1 MTHMCKHVIDLSNR
15 FKNIIKNKGV
25 FNDLVCVFF
34 YCDWLS
40 IYCRFEMVTEMFFLT
55 QNDFSSF
62 VTDMVDRLQSTK
74 TGGCE
79 CFTSCCV
86 CEHLTHY
93 SFSLVSHLQV
103 LQNLSFLWS
112 PPAPQQ
118 PFTKNYQRLQVVN
131 TNDWLPPFIH
141 LNTLT
146 HTWNSAEVGQLVC
159 EAWRSVSGTASSRR
173 PGRARSSRTAG
184 RWARRDPFSRRMTRG
199 WREWSRGK
207 REAGTARGCGCMI
220 LCRMATERWMTKIQK
235 GAGAQVALCPL

>member
-1 MTHMCKHVIDLSNR
+1 MC
-15 FKNIIKNKGV
+15 
-25 FNDLVCVFF
+25 
-34 YCDWLS
+34 
-40 IYCRFEMVTEMFFLT
+40 FFLLWLIVYLL
-55 QNDFSSF
+55 QVRNG
-62 VTDMVDRLQSTK
+62 DRNVLSDPKWLYIIRYRYGRQITVNQDWWLWM
-74 TGGCE
+74 
-79 CFTSCCV
+79 FHQLLCV

-118 PFTKNYQRLQVVN
+118 PFTKNYQRLQVVS
-131 TNDWLPPFIH
+131 TTDWLPPFIH
-141 LNTLT
+141 INTLT
-146 HTWNSAEVGQLVC
+146 HTWSSAEVGQLVC